1 MEPDDTDPLLDPKFG
16 LDAPTNV
23 ARDDLLATVGLLR
36 VLANIL
42 EEEVAIAPGVIRKL
56 AMSMQMSSLPQH
68 QFGPTEQ
75 NLDDHQFRLKL
86 RDNLRSLVDEF
97 GEVINGDGRA
107 SKK

>member
-1 MEPDDTDPLLDPKFG
+1 MEPDKTDPLLDPKFG

-42 EEEVAIAPGVIRKL
+42 EDEVAIAPEVISKL
-56 AMSMQMSSLPQH
+56 AKSMQMSSLPQH
-68 QFGPTEQ
+68 RFGPTEQ
-75 NLDDHQFRLKL
+75 NLDQDQFRLKL

-97 GEVINGDGRA
+97 GEVINGESRTP
-107 SKK
+107 KK